1 MKQTIAK
8 MALVWL
14 MLCALVVQGGVLAG
28 AEESSARSTV
38 TLQVATAAELE
49 AVRSEVAK
57 DNTVNIILTA
67 DLELDQWEGLG
78 TGEHLFTG
86 TFDGGGHTVT
96 INGGESLLG
105 AVSGATVK
113 DVMVFGSVQDT
124 APLATYAANSTFTD
138 CGNAARV
145 TGPEGGYACG
155 LVSGSAG
162 VNTYTRC
169 FNTGIVEAK
178 NGTVCGIASDNPQ
191 SGMTPINTFENTYNY
206 CYNAGALIGNR
217 VYAIAEVSLPGVS
230 ATANYSA
237 VESTETSN
245 SVGYTKITEKAL
257 SQGTNPSNWG
267 AAEWR
272 YINGMYP
279 MTYRSRVTDGD
290 IAATAAAWTE
300 GESLYLFSFDEG
312 VWKTDDG
319 KEIQSGTAVSL
330 PQEIVFEYRGLKRT
344 VKLDGGEEVQVVLTD
359 AARLSTEQET
369 FTGTYLEEKD
379 FLLEARGLST
389 GSWSMVSGEKPE
401 GLTLE
406 NDRLKGTITARPDT
420 YEAVFMLRDPNT
432 RQYALLEVTVT
443 VNKAQGGITCAGTQT
458 KTFTGEG
465 QQPDY
470 TLAAHAELKE
480 IQYQDQAGT
489 AAPTDQS
496 PVNAGTY
503 TVTVCTQETEYYLA
517 AQASCTLTIRPYVL
531 EAADF
536 EPVEPQPWTG
546 TAAEPTVTPRTLTDC
561 VAPNPEDY
569 QVSYDNNIGP
579 TYKEGAAAKVILQP
593 TGNYTTGDG
602 SPIEIDFV
610 IYVADKEVT
619 LAAGRG
625 YTLGTAGTSWT
636 LNNESNKVTY
646 TGGTLFYV
654 RDPGTYTF
662 TPAV

>member
-96 INGGESLLG
+96 INGGKSLLG
-105 AVSGATVK
+105 AVSGATVE
-113 DVMVFGSVQDT
+113 DVVVFGSVQDT
-124 APLATYAANSTFTD
+124 ASLATYADNSTFTD

-145 TGPEGGYACG
+145 TGSEGGYACG

-178 NGTVCGIASDNPQ
+178 NGTVCGIASDNPK
-191 SGMTPINTFENTYNY
+191 SGMTPINTSDNTYNY
-206 CYNAGALIGNR
+206 CYNAGALTGNR

-267 AAEWR
+267 ATEWR

-279 MTYRSRVTDGD
+279 MTYRSMVTDGD
-290 IAATAAAWTE
+290 IAATAAAWVE
-300 GESLYLFSFDEG
+300 ERRLYLTSFDGG
-312 VWKTDDG
+312 VWKTADG
-319 KEIQSGTAVSL
+319 EEIQSGTAVSL

-344 VKLDGGEEVQVVLTD
+344 VKLDGSETVQAHPIDTAYLGTNFQSED
-359 AARLSTEQET
+359 
-369 FTGTYLEEKD
+369 GTYLSEKT
-379 FLLEARGLST
+379 LTLASTYLST
-389 GSWSMVSGEKPE
+389 GSWSMVSGGKPE

-432 RQYALLEVTVT
+432 RQYALLEVTFT

-470 TLAAHAELKE
+470 TLADHAELQE
-480 IQYQDQAGT
+480 IQYQEGT
-489 AAPTDQS
+489 AAPTSQP

-503 TVTVCTQETEYYLA
+503 TVTVFTQETEYYLA
-517 AQASCTLTIRPYVL
+517 DNASCTLTIQPYVL

-536 EPVEPQPWTG
+536 EPVEPQPYTG
-546 TAAEPTVTPRTLTDC
+546 TGAEPAVTPRTLTDC
-561 VAPNPEDY
+561 VAPGIGDY
-569 QVSYDNNIGP
+569 TVTYTNNQEP
-579 TYKEGAAAKVILQP
+579 TYAEGALAEAKIQP
-593 TGNYTTGDG
+593 TGNYTTADGDPLVLPF
-602 SPIEIDFV
+602 SV
-610 IYVADKEVT
+610 YVADREVR
-619 LAAGRG
+619 LEAGRG

-654 RDPGTYTF
+654 RDPGAYTF